1 MTVWWGKESLEP
13 ARLVEGTRV
22 PQLFEGT
29 RRDVAEAVRRRIRGF
44 VPQWRPRNDDA
55 GDVLVRLF
63 AEAVETID
71 RRLRRWP
78 EKALVDY
85 LAMAGVTQLAPSPAR
100 ALVSFSIA
108 PTAERAVLIAAGF
121 QLEAQVEGAN
131 EPLVFETER
140 DLFATPATIVALATA
155 DGRRLLKAPAEPPPH
170 WRPFS
175 ASGTRTLWIGLSA
188 DAPLGPRLSI
198 GFGLSPQT
206 APAPAAAGG
215 VLELP
220 VPPRPR
226 LIWEVLD
233 GDTLAPVEVILDD
246 TDALARSGVV
256 EIAVPS
262 SWRAGIPRGLDSDE
276 PLRWLVARV
285 ASGNVLEPV
294 ELDYIALDTVPA
306 IAAITVRDEVLEE
319 VSDSQGRQYV
329 LSQTPVFPGSLQL
342 EIDEGDDPTAGT
354 ATRWREVADLGAWG
368 PDDRVFELDPSSG
381 VLQFGDGV
389 HGRLV
394 PAGFRHV
401 RAVSYR
407 VVGSTAGAI
416 DIGAIA
422 TLRSAAPDVVEV
434 KNRAPATGADD
445 AEPFA
450 DAVRRG
456 PEDVRARGR
465 AVTIADY
472 ELYAPQTIGADVRRA
487 HAWQGHPA
495 SPDAILPGVVTVVVV
510 PADRGH
516 GPPMPD
522 GESLVAVARYLSEH
536 VAPAGVEVVAV
547 APRYQYVRVEA
558 EIILDPAA
566 AIGEVIGE
574 LLADIDRYLHPLTGG
589 DAGTGWPFGG
599 TLRHADLVRRIAGHV
614 RVRAVPRLDLVVDG
628 ERIID
633 CADVALW
640 PHALIWPITHEL
652 IPVRGES
659 A

>member
-1 MTVWWGKESLEP
+1 MTVWWGKESLAP
-13 ARLVEGTRV
+13 ADFVEGTRV
-22 PQLFEGT
+22 PELFEGT
-29 RRDVAEAVRRRIRGF
+29 RREVADALRSRIRGF
-44 VPQWRPRNDDA
+44 VPAWRPRNEDA

-63 AEAVETID
+63 AEGVETLA
-71 RRLRRWP
+71 RRLARWP
-78 EKALVDY
+78 EKALIDY
-85 LAMAGVTQLAPSPAR
+85 LATAGVTQLPPSPAR

-108 PTAERAVLIAAGF
+108 PSAERAVLIAAGF
-121 QLEAQVEGAN
+121 QLEAQVEGAT

-140 DLFATPATIVALATA
+140 DLFATPATIVQLATA
-155 DGRRLLKAPAEPPPH
+155 DGRRLLKAPAELPPR

-175 ASGTRTLWIGLSA
+175 TSGTRALWIGLSP

-198 GFGLSPQT
+198 GFGLSAQS

-226 LIWEVLD
+226 ILWEVLD
-233 GDTLAPVEVILDD
+233 GDALAPVEVIVDD
-246 TDALARSGVV
+246 TDALARSGVI
-256 EIAVPS
+256 ELAVPQT
-262 SWRAGIPRGLDSDE
+262 WRTGIPRGLDTDE
-276 PLRWLVARV
+276 PLRWLVGRV
-285 ASGNVLEPV
+285 ASGDFMEPV
-294 ELDYIALDTVPA
+294 ALDYIALDTVPV
-306 IAAITVRDEVLEE
+306 IAAITIRDEVLEE
-319 VSDSQGRQYV
+319 VADSDGRQYL
-329 LSQTPVFPGSLQL
+329 LSQTPVLPGSLQL
-342 EIDEGDDPTAGT
+342 EIDEGEDPTAGSM
-354 ATRWREVADLGAWG
+354 RWREVADLGSWG
-368 PDDRVFELDPSSG
+368 ADDRVFVLDPASG
-381 VLQFGDGV
+381 LLQFGDGT

-394 PAGFRHV
+394 PAGFRNVH
-401 RAVSYR
+401 AISYR
-407 VVGSTAGAI
+407 VVGSITGAI
-416 DIGAIA
+416 DAGAIA

-434 KNRAPATGADD
+434 KNRAQATGADE

-456 PEDVRARGR
+456 PEEIRARGR

-487 HAWQGHPA
+487 HAWQGHPS

-522 GESLVAVARYLSEH
+522 GETLIAVARYLSTH
-536 VAPAGVEVVAV
+536 VAPAGVEVIAV
-547 APRYQYVRVEA
+547 APRYQHVRVEA

-574 LLADIDRYLHPLTGG
+574 LFADIDRYLHPLTGG

-599 TLRHADLVRRIAGHV
+599 TLRHTDLVRRIAGNA

-628 ERIID
+628 ERIVD

-640 PHALIWPITHEL
+640 PHALIWPAPHEL